1 MPYATTALLLL
12 PCSCSNL
19 SLHNSF
25 DYISVTCH
33 RLLPND
39 FVTAIGDSIVMTILL
54 SPKTANYI
62 SLIGDIHYG
71 SPNSHIYFT
80 YIQPLFHYG
89 KRLVSHRETNRFA
102 I

>member
-1 MPYATTALLLL
+1 
-12 PCSCSNL
+12 
-19 SLHNSF
+19 
-25 DYISVTCH
+25 
-33 RLLPND
+33 
-39 FVTAIGDSIVMTILL
+39 VTAIGDSIVMTILL

-89 KRLVSHRETNRFA
+89 KRLVSHRETKVSAARNNSFKALETTLVQRETKHFLVA
-102 I
+102 RLLTSSVPLQS

>member
-33 RLLPND
+33 RLLLNGL
-39 FVTAIGDSIVMTILL
+39 IIDSIVMTILL

>member
-1 MPYATTALLLL
+1 M
-12 PCSCSNL
+12 
-19 SLHNSF
+19 
-25 DYISVTCH
+25 
-33 RLLPND
+33 
-39 FVTAIGDSIVMTILL
+39 TAIGDSIVMTILL

-89 KRLVSHRETNRFA
+89 NRVDALYFLLSYNLYF
-102 I
+102 IFILLTISVLSIVYVDYFPYLYKIL

>member
-1 MPYATTALLLL
+1 
-12 PCSCSNL
+12 
-19 SLHNSF
+19 
-25 DYISVTCH
+25 
-33 RLLPND
+33 
-39 FVTAIGDSIVMTILL
+39 VTAIGDSIVMTILL

-89 KRLVSHRETNRFA
+89 KRLVHTEKPIVSLFETFGFLT
-102 I
+102 

>member
-1 MPYATTALLLL
+1 KQ
-12 PCSCSNL
+12 SF
-19 SLHNSF
+19 SL
-25 DYISVTCH
+25 
-33 RLLPND
+33 D
-39 FVTAIGDSIVMTILL
+39 FLERGTFTEY
-54 SPKTANYI
+54 P

>member
-1 MPYATTALLLL
+1 M
-12 PCSCSNL
+12 
-19 SLHNSF
+19 
-25 DYISVTCH
+25 
-33 RLLPND
+33 
-39 FVTAIGDSIVMTILL
+39 TAIGDSIVMTILL